1 MVDQRLTARGA
12 TKFEFGSV
20 NSATAGLSRAGVEHT
35 SITDR
40 GTGVVKAQKPK
51 ARTKAKNEHTWRVS
65 RTNNQWVDIR
75 ADALSIMDG
84 DLVFTQ
90 KGVPVRIIAADTY
103 TDVELIAPA
112 DD

>member
-12 TKFEFGSV
+12 RKFEFGSV
-20 NSATAGLSRAGVEHT
+20 NSATAGLSGLAIEHT

-51 ARTKAKNEHTWRVS
+51 ARVTAKNEHTWRVS
-65 RTNNQWVDIR
+65 RTNSQSVDIR
-75 ADALSIMDG
+75 ADALGIMDG
-84 DLVFTQ
+84 DLVFTK

-112 DD
+112 GD

>member
-1 MVDQRLTARGA
+1 MQQNSNSGVSIRQRLAYQDLA
-12 TKFEFGSV
+12 IK
-20 NSATAGLSRAGVEHT
+20 HT

-51 ARTKAKNEHTWRVS
+51 ARVTAKNEHTWRVS
-65 RTNNQWVDIR
+65 RTNSQSVDIR
-75 ADALSIMDG
+75 ADALGIMDG
-84 DLVFTQ
+84 DLVFTR

-112 DD
+112 GD

>member
-1 MVDQRLTARGA
+1 MVDQRFTAPAAR
-12 TKFEFGSV
+12 KFEFGSV
-20 NSATAGLSRAGVEHT
+20 NSATAGLSDVAIEHT

-51 ARTKAKNEHTWRVS
+51 ARVTAKNEHTWRVS
-65 RTNNQWVDIR
+65 RTNSQSVDIQ
-75 ADALSIMDG
+75 ADALGIMDG
-84 DLVFTQ
+84 DLVFTK

-112 DD
+112 GD

>member
-1 MVDQRLTARGA
+1 MVDQRLMARGA

-20 NSATAGLSRAGVEHT
+20 NSATAGLSDLAIGHT

-51 ARTKAKNEHTWRVS
+51 AKVTAKNEHTWRVS
-65 RTNNQWVDIR
+65 RTNSQSIDVR
-75 ADALSIMDG
+75 ADALGIMDG
-84 DLVFTQ
+84 DLVFTK

-112 DD
+112 GH

>member
-1 MVDQRLTARGA
+1 MSIRQRPAYQDLAI
-12 TKFEFGSV
+12 
-20 NSATAGLSRAGVEHT
+20 EHT
-35 SITDR
+35 RITDR

-51 ARTKAKNEHTWRVS
+51 ARVTAKNEHKNEHTWRVS
-65 RTNNQWVDIR
+65 RTNSQSVDIR

-84 DLVFTQ
+84 DLVFTK

-112 DD
+112 GD